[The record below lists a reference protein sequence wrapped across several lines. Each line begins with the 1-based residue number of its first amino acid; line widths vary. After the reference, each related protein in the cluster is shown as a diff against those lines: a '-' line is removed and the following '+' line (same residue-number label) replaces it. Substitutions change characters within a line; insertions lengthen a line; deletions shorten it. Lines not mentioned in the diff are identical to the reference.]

1 VFTGKEVA
9 KFSKIHYPQLLLEQL
24 VANEGD
30 VAMALRESFHRIDEE
45 LEDPVSA
52 HAWSSYSTE
61 QRNMNIPVLILLH
74 HSFARKCARDPM
86 LCWRLSKSA
95 CWP

>member
-1 VFTGKEVA
+1 LRTGKEVA

-52 HAWSSYSTE
+52 RAWSWSYNGAAQYDFLFLYCFIT
-61 QRNMNIPVLILLH
+61 PVRAQ
-74 HSFARKCARDPM
+74 FAFTSVQVVFVPV
-86 LCWRLSKSA
+86 
-95 CWP
+95 

>member
-1 VFTGKEVA
+1 VA

-52 HAWSSYSTE
+52 HVWSSYSTE

-74 HSFARKCARDPM
+74 HSSARKGARDPYM
-86 LCWRLSKSA
+86 LFWRLSKSA